1 MATID
6 TSTWKSFKLS
16 DLFEIHPTRAYKL
29 SNRDLL
35 DSNGTTPVIAN
46 TSSNNGVAG
55 YSNLEAT
62 ERGNIITFSDTTT
75 GTNTL
80 FYQEKDFIGYSHIQG
95 MYPKTDELK
104 EVLNE
109 NIALYIISILKK
121 SLGDD
126 WTYANK
132 MTRAKVLDLEI
143 KLPVTEVEEPDWV
156 YMERYI
162 RAIEK
167 LVIKDVVDFK
177 NNQLQLMNQ
186 VVQQ

>member
-1 MATID
+1 
-6 TSTWKSFKLS
+6 
-16 DLFEIHPTRAYKL
+16 
-29 SNRDLL
+29 
-35 DSNGTTPVIAN
+35 
-46 TSSNNGVAG
+46 
-55 YSNLEAT
+55 
-62 ERGNIITFSDTTT
+62 
-75 GTNTL
+75 
-80 FYQEKDFIGYSHIQG
+80 